1 MLGQHGLGRVE
12 VDGAA
17 NLDPESALLAADL
30 KLYTYR
36 QCSSAGSDYDAN
48 LSFYSEPKRQ
58 DASPTNSL

>member
-36 QCSSAGSDYDAN
+36 QCSSAGSDYGAN
-48 LSFYSEPKRQ
+48 LSF
-58 DASPTNSL
+58 